1 MKKYT
6 RKEMRSIMEVRGYSP
21 RTIEAYIYHLINL
34 AGYFNKAP
42 HTLTPEHIHKYQVFL
57 VNEKQVS
64 YSFFNQS
71 VCAMKFFLTMW
82 LVMTGLLNI
91 SLIKNDIKN
100 YLLSSPVRR

>member
-6 RKEMRSIMEVRGYSP
+6 RKEMRTSMQVRGFSP
-21 RTIEAYIYHLINL
+21 RTIDVYINHLINL

-42 HTLTPEHIHKYQVFL
+42 HTLNPEHIHKYQVYL

-64 YSFFNQS
+64 WSFFNQA

-82 LVMTGLLNI
+82 WVMTGLSNT
-91 SLIKNDIKN
+91 SPFKRNTKPSQMS
-100 YLLSSPVRR
+100 YLKRK